1 MLTRLAMHNSTMTL
15 EISRLAVE
23 IFIAQA
29 QPQSGMD
36 DAPDAATGRVL
47 EAAALVAPRTALLR
61 DLRRF
66 LEDMHEFYV
75 L

>member
-1 MLTRLAMHNSTMTL
+1 MESNTMTL

-29 QPQSGMD
+29 PPPRGWD
-36 DAPDAATGRVL
+36 DARAAAAVVVAPRALRFRALRGVL
-47 EAAALVAPRTALLR
+47 EAM
-61 DLRRF
+61 
-66 LEDMHEFYV
+66 EQFYV